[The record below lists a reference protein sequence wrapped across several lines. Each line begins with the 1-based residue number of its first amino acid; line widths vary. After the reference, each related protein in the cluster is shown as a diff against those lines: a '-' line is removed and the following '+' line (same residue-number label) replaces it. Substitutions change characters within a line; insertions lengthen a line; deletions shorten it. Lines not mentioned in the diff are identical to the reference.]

1 MWRDTKTLSWIGLFV
16 VAGVLIQ
23 LWLAGNFGPYASA
36 LMAAGVVGTLGSGSL
51 FVAPVGL
58 LVGQLGAIFVL
69 MSRYN
74 ALEIGV
80 TVAALSM
87 TVLAGLIARSLFGG
101 RRRDKPE

>member
-1 MWRDTKTLSWIGLFV
+1 MWRDKQTLGWIGLFI

-23 LWLAGNFGPYASA
+23 VWLAGNFGPYASA

-51 FVAPVGL
+51 LVAPLGL

-69 MSRYN
+69 MARYN

-87 TVLAGLIARSLFGG
+87 TLLAGLIARSLFGG
-101 RRRDKPE
+101 RRPGKPE